1 MNRVDETS
9 QANDGRAMLVIMEHG
24 NVHETLKFLLDV
36 EAVGS
41 LDILEVYAT
50 EGGGKIADTVNE
62 CIRILGIHANIY

>member
-1 MNRVDETS
+1 
-9 QANDGRAMLVIMEHG
+9 MLVIVEDG
-24 NVHETLKFLLDV
+24 NVHETLKFLFDV

-41 LDILEVYAT
+41 LDILEVYAA